1 MKIVIAG
8 RSDEKDIAALRG
20 ENPGVEFVTAP
31 HHGQGLLDALE
42 DADALYI
49 HTVTPEMLR
58 AAKKLRWVQ
67 SQGAG
72 VEWIWNVPELA
83 ERDDITL
90 CNTRGAHAQT
100 IAEHAFG
107 LLLSMTRCL
116 PELLSAQ
123 KEHAWKKPSRP
134 VGLSGMTLGVIG
146 LGRIGSAVAQRGH
159 GFDMRVIG
167 VDTNDVP
174 RASYFERF
182 WRLDQLSALLA
193 EADVVVVATPLTPET
208 RGMIGATQLAQMKA
222 GAFLLVVSRGGIVD
236 ENALVASLKEGH
248 LAGAG
253 LDVTAIEPLPSDS
266 PLWDAPN
273 LYVTPHCSGASRQTT
288 EGAWKIFAENAER
301 FVRGEALENVVDKR
315 RGY

>member
-8 RSDEKDIAALRG
+8 RSDEKDIAVLRK
-20 ENPGVEFVTAP
+20 ENPGAEFVSAP
-31 HHGQGLLDALE
+31 SHGAELLEAL
-42 DADALYI
+42 ADAEGLYI
-49 HTVTPEMLR
+49 HTVTPEMLG

-72 VEWIWNVPELA
+72 VEWIWNVPALA

-107 LLLSMTRCL
+107 LLLTLTRCL
-116 PELLSAQ
+116 PELRAAQ
-123 KEHAWKKPSRP
+123 AEHAWKKPSRP

-146 LGRIGSAVAQRGH
+146 LGRIGSAIAQRGH
-159 GFDMRVIG
+159 GFDMRVVG
-167 VDTNDVP
+167 VDANDVP
-174 RASYFERF
+174 RASYVEKF
-182 WRLDQLSALLA
+182 WKLEQLGELLK
-193 EADVVVVATPLTPET
+193 EADVVAVATPLTPQT
-208 RGMIGATQLAQMKA
+208 RGMIGAAQLAQMKE

-236 ENALVASLKEGH
+236 EDALVESLKSGH

-253 LDVTAIEPLPSDS
+253 LDVTSKEPYPSDG

-273 LYVTPHCSGASRQTT
+273 LLLTPHCSGASRQTT
-288 EGAWKIFAENAER
+288 EGAWKIFAENAGR